1 MNKVIYEN
9 TFIKVTD
16 TEQEQDC
23 NYRILFENKTDRPI
37 TVIGSGEVENV
48 EIPAYSWIGL
58 LYGEQALEWIKII
71 EAKDFCIC
79 GQGKTDKPK
88 KDTKTFYISVT
99 KTLNK
104 IVEVQAE
111 NKYEAIQKV
120 SDAYYNDEFEL
131 DDNDFVDTEF
141 ENDTERL
148 LESYDNG
155 GLPKYYEVK

>member
-23 NYRILFENKTDRPI
+23 DYRILFENKTDRPI

-48 EIPAYSWIGL
+48 EIPAYNWVGL

-79 GQGKTDKPK
+79 GQGKTDEPK
-88 KDTKTFYISVT
+88 KDTKTFYISIT
-99 KTLNK
+99 ETLNK

-111 NKYEAIQKV
+111 DEYEAIQKV

-131 DDNDFVDTEF
+131 DHNDFVDTEF
-141 ENDTERL
+141 KNDTERL